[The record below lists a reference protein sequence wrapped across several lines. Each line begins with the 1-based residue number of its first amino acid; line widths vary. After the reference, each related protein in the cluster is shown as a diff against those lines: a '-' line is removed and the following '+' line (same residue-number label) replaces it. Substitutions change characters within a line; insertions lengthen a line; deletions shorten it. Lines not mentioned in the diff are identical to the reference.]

1 MIGNIWI
8 WVIALIIGDI
18 IFMKRVIQVTDDWIF
33 RDPYMTS
40 KQRMEIFKDQT
51 NERFWTG

>member
-8 WVIALIIGDI
+8 WVIAMIIGDI
-18 IFMKRVIQVTDDWIF
+18 IFMKRAKQVTGDWIF
-33 RDPYMTS
+33 SDLYMTF
-40 KQRMEIFKDQT
+40 KQRMEILKDQT

>member
-1 MIGNIWI
+1 MIGNIWF
-8 WVIALIIGDI
+8 WVIAIIIGDI
-18 IFMKRVIQVTDDWIF
+18 IFMKRAIQVTDDWVF
-33 RDPYMTS
+33 YDSYMTS

>member
-1 MIGNIWI
+1 M
-8 WVIALIIGDI
+8 IIGSI
-18 IFMKRVIQVTDDWIF
+18 VFMERAMQVTDDWIF
-33 RDPYMTS
+33 SDPYMTS